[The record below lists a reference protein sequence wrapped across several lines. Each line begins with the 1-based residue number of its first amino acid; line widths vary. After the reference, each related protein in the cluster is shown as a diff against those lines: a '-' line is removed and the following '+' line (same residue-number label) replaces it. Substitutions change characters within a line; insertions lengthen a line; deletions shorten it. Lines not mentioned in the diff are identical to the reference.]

1 MKTKKELQSEIDTID
16 MDIRSMMNDV
26 KDASKDV
33 NMDEVR
39 AKKAELETRRAGL
52 IKELA
57 QCDAPVDAGETRSTL
72 QDEFRK
78 LARDEVRSI
87 TIGSTG
93 NINQVKQLF
102 NEVANTDELVDGASF
117 YYGPNA
123 ATNIPVLA
131 PLTDP
136 AAYAEGSTDVTV
148 DTDAVVA
155 TTQLAPKAHVSVL
168 PISAEMLEMGAVD
181 IEAELSAIF
190 QKTFKRVMHKEM
202 LVGSGANTMT
212 GLFVA
217 AAGSGVS
224 TAGSVASNAT
234 AIKISD
240 LAALALAV
248 RGKDETYSII
258 LNPSVYQ
265 GALADSTAGEDVK
278 LYKEGLIRDK
288 SIEGVK
294 VILDANAPST
304 FGAGKVL
311 AVACPLSR
319 YAIGVAGQ
327 IAIEKISVKG
337 DTNKYFQ
344 ATMFFNG
351 KQFSVKDLAAII
363 SAS

>member
-33 NMDEVR
+33 NIDEVR

-52 IKELA
+52 VKELA

-78 LARDEVRSI
+78 LARGEVRGI

-93 NINQVKQLF
+93 NVNQIKQLF
-102 NEVANTDELVDGASF
+102 NEVANKDDILDQASLF
-117 YYGPNA
+117 YGPNA

-136 AAYAEGSTDVTV
+136 AAYAEAATDVSV
-148 DTDAVVA
+148 DTDASVA
-155 TTQLAPKAHVSVL
+155 TTQIAPKAHVSVL
-168 PISAEMLEMGAVD
+168 PVSAEMLEMGAVD
-181 IEAELSAIF
+181 FEAELSGIF
-190 QKTFKRVMHKEM
+190 QKTFRRVMHKEM
-202 LVGSGANTMT
+202 IVGSGANTMT
-212 GLFVA
+212 GVFVA
-217 AAGSGVS
+217 ATGAGVTS
-224 TAGSVASNAT
+224 AGSVASNAT

-240 LAALALAV
+240 LVSLALAV
-248 RGKDETYSII
+248 SGKDEEYSIV

-278 LYKEGLIRDK
+278 LYKESLIRDK

-294 VILDANAPST
+294 VILDRNAPNT
-304 FGAGKVL
+304 FGTGKIL

-319 YAIGVAGQ
+319 YAIGIGGE
-327 IAIEKISVKG
+327 IRIKTINVKG
-337 DTNKYFQ
+337 DTNTYFQ
-344 ATMFFNG
+344 AEMFFNG
-351 KQFSVKDLAAII
+351 KQISATDLACIKTA
-363 SAS
+363 

>member
-1 MKTKKELQSEIDTID
+1 MDKEELLAKITNLSCEVRSIADELMDT
-16 MDIRSMMNDV
+16 
-26 KDASKDV
+26 SKDV
-33 NMDEVR
+33 NEVR
-39 AKKAELETRRAGL
+39 SRLDAKKEELRKA
-52 IKELA
+52 KMELA
-57 QCDAPVDAGETRSTL
+57 QMDAPKAEAETRSNL
-72 QDEFRK
+72 QEEFRK

-117 YYGPNA
+117 FYGPNA

-136 AAYAEGSTDVTV
+136 SAYAEGATDVTV
-148 DTDAVVA
+148 DTDAAVA
-155 TTQLAPKAHVSVL
+155 TTQIAPKAHVSVL
-168 PISAEMLEMGAVD
+168 PITAEMLEMGAVD
-181 IEAELSAIF
+181 IEAELSGIF

-202 LVGSGANTMT
+202 LTGSGANTMT

-217 AAGSGVS
+217 ATGAGVT

-240 LAALALAV
+240 LVALALAV

-278 LYKEGLIRDK
+278 LYKESLIRDK

-294 VILDANAPST
+294 VILDASAPST

-327 IAIEKISVKG
+327 INIEKISVKG

-351 KQFSVKDLAAII
+351 KQISAKDLAAII
-363 SAS
+363 SAAS